1 MGFMNS
7 TTSFVICEADGNKF
21 DAGALRR
28 LAFSPSIGTDNMR
41 QGWVGLGDPL
51 DDAFSVGLDGG
62 SIAGFSLRV
71 DTRKPSSAAIK
82 IKLAEKIREEEAAG
96 KKVSA
101 SRKKELREVITA
113 KLTAKTEFLPTLT
126 DFLWLL
132 DKNRILVGLS
142 SLKGLDAVAEFFQR
156 TFGFVPAPITP
167 QKDMAAFFGD
177 LCRKGCWQEGGY
189 SLSVHGS
196 ATLASPQAEEEKAT
210 VAVQNN
216 MASVANALDEGFSV
230 QKLRLVGET
239 DALPDMSFD
248 FSLDTSLVVSGLKLP
263 KAEKGMERDADFLLK
278 ANVCVMVVDMVEK
291 FTAIVVK

>member
-1 MGFMNS
+1 MNS

-28 LAFSPSIGTDNMR
+28 LAFSPSIGTDNKR

-51 DDAFSVGLDGG
+51 DDAFCVGLDGG

-82 IKLAEKIREEEAAG
+82 IRLTEKIKEEGASG
-96 KKVSA
+96 KKISV
-101 SRKKELREVITA
+101 SRKKELREAITT

-132 DKNRILVGLS
+132 DKNRLLVSVS
-142 SLKGLDAVAEFFQR
+142 SLNSLESIVEFFQK

-167 QKDMAAFFGD
+167 QKDMASIFRA
-177 LCRKGCWQEGGY
+177 LCREASWQGGGY

-196 ATLASPQAEEEKAT
+196 ASLTSPGAEEEKAT
-210 VAVQNN
+210 VVIQNN
-216 MASVANALDEGFSV
+216 MTSVVNALDEGFSV
-230 QKLRLVGET
+230 QKLRLVGEV
-239 DALPDMSFD
+239 DVLPDARFD
-248 FSLDTSLVVSGLKLP
+248 FSLDTSLVVRGLKLP
-263 KAEKGMERDADFLLK
+263 KAEKGMEKDADFLLK
-278 ANVCVMVVDMVEK
+278 ANACVMAVNMVEK
-291 FTAIVVK
+291 FIAIVV

>member
-28 LAFSPSIGTDNMR
+28 FAFSPSIGTDNMR

-82 IKLAEKIREEEAAG
+82 IKLAEKIKEEEASG
-96 KKVSA
+96 KKVLA
-101 SRKKELREVITA
+101 SRKKELREAITA
-113 KLTAKTEFLPTLT
+113 KLTAKAEFLPTLT

-132 DKNRILVGLS
+132 DKNRLLVGVS
-142 SLKGLDAVAEFFQR
+142 SLKGVKSIAEFFQR
-156 TFGFVPAPITP
+156 TFGFVPETIKP
-167 QKDMAAFFGD
+167 QKDMASFFGVI
-177 LCRKGCWQEGGY
+177 CREGSWQEGGY

-216 MASVANALDEGFSV
+216 MASVVNALDEGFSV
-230 QKLRLVGET
+230 QKLRLVGKADT
-239 DALPDMSFD
+239 LPDMMFD
-248 FSLDTSLVVSGLKLP
+248 FSLDTSFVLSDLKLP
-263 KAEKGMERDADFLLK
+263 KAEKGMKRDADFFFFFLSC
-278 ANVCVMVVDMVEK
+278 AMVVYIVEK
-291 FTAIVVK
+291 YFL

>member
-28 LAFSPSIGTDNMR
+28 LAFSPGIGTDTMR

-62 SIAGFSLRV
+62 SIAGFSLRL

-101 SRKKELREVITA
+101 SRKKELREAITA
-113 KLTAKTEFLPTLT
+113 KLTAKAEFLPTLT

-132 DKNRILVGLS
+132 DKNRLLVSVS
-142 SLKGLDAVAEFFQR
+142 SLKGLESIVEFFQK

-167 QKDMAAFFGD
+167 QKDMASFFGV
-177 LCRKGCWQEGGY
+177 LCREG
-189 SLSVHGS
+189 S
-196 ATLASPQAEEEKAT
+196 
-210 VAVQNN
+210 
-216 MASVANALDEGFSV
+216 
-230 QKLRLVGET
+230 
-239 DALPDMSFD
+239 
-248 FSLDTSLVVSGLKLP
+248 
-263 KAEKGMERDADFLLK
+263 
-278 ANVCVMVVDMVEK
+278 
-291 FTAIVVK
+291 

>member
-1 MGFMNS
+1 MNS

-28 LAFSPSIGTDNMR
+28 FAFSPSIGTDNMR

-82 IKLAEKIREEEAAG
+82 IKLAEKIKEEEASG
-96 KKVSA
+96 KKVLA
-101 SRKKELREVITA
+101 SRKKELREAITA
-113 KLTAKTEFLPTLT
+113 KLTAKAEFLPTLT

-132 DKNRILVGLS
+132 DKNRLLVGVS
-142 SLKGLDAVAEFFQR
+142 SLKGVKSIAEFFQR
-156 TFGFVPAPITP
+156 TFGFVPETIKP
-167 QKDMAAFFGD
+167 QKDMASFFGVI
-177 LCRKGCWQEGGY
+177 CREGSWQEGGY

-216 MASVANALDEGFSV
+216 MASVVNALDEGFSV
-230 QKLRLVGET
+230 QKLRLVGKADT
-239 DALPDMSFD
+239 LPDMMFD
-248 FSLDTSLVVSGLKLP
+248 FSLDTSFVLSDLKLP
-263 KAEKGMERDADFLLK
+263 KAEKGMKRDADFLLK
-278 ANVCVMVVDMVEK
+278 TESCAMVVYIVEK
-291 FTAIVVK
+291 YFL